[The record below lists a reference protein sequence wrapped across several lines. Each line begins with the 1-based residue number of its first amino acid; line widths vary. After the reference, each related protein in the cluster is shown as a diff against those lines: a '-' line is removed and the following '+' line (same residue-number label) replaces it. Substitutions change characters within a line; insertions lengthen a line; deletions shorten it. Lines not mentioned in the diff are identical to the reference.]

1 MAHQSLK
8 QQVESI
14 ASRYKVST
22 RTVYKRIAKH
32 GLDMVLQYP
41 EIVQRKERSDAG
53 SARVG
58 AYEYKPWGVT
68 LSYRGWLT
76 YLTGLFGSNVAYC
89 SSRRE
94 LGVRL
99 DEAEY
104 DPALL
109 AVINRRGTAA
119 VFIEPTFYL
128 NGCSIPVERPEQLRE
143 LKDE

>member
-1 MAHQSLK
+1 MAHQPLK
-8 QQVESI
+8 QQVEII

-22 RTVYKRIAKH
+22 RTVYKRIAKY
-32 GLDMVLQYP
+32 GLDKVLQYP
-41 EIVQRKERSDAG
+41 EIVQRKERSDVGG
-53 SARVG
+53 SRG
-58 AYEYKPWGVT
+58 GSYEYKPWGVT

-76 YLTGLFGSNVAYC
+76 YLTDLFGSNVAYC

-99 DEAEY
+99 DDAEY

-128 NGCSIPVERPEQLRE
+128 NGCSVPTECPKQLE
-143 LKDE
+143 SLK

>member
-128 NGCSIPVERPEQLRE
+128 NGCSVPTECPKQLE
-143 LKDE
+143 NLK